1 MKNNLLTTILTWV
14 LATSLI
20 LSMIF
25 CTQYFFK
32 TRELRRDQA
41 EMARYQATR
50 NFVNLLV
57 NDTIEYAKRDQ
68 GIVPILEVIG
78 IRMTR
83 NPAAGAPAA
92 AAAPTK
98 PAGK

>member
-1 MKNNLLTTILTWV
+1 M
-14 LATSLI
+14 
-20 LSMIF
+20 
-25 CTQYFFK
+25 
-32 TRELRRDQA
+32 RRDQA

-83 NPAAGAPAA
+83 NPAAGATGA